1 MKYSCFLSLAS
12 LLCLT
17 ALAGA
22 SSAPSGSASS
32 PSQRTVPVLML
43 SDIHLD
49 PFHDPAKFAQLRST
63 PASGWAAILSA
74 PASPNQ
80 AAAFARLQAT
90 CHARGMDTPPVL
102 LASSLHG
109 EEAKQPDP
117 LFVTVSGDL
126 LAHQFDCRFRALA
139 PNAGAAEL
147 SSFAARTVAFI
158 AWQLRAAFPHSPI
171 YFALGNNDSGCH
183 DYREDPGSAF
193 LQAAARSFAAT
204 ALSAANRSA
213 ILQTYS
219 GMGDV
224 NLALPAPMQSTRL
237 IILQDIFQSRSYQGC
252 HSSAGAEAAEEQ
264 IHWLRAQLQAA
275 RAAHQPVW
283 IMAHIPPGIDVYRT
297 LAKAPN
303 VCAGQD
309 PEEFLRSEDLARTIA
324 AFPDVIRLALFGHT
338 HMDEFRVFRG
348 YGGSGPSAAV
358 AGKLVPSISPVDG
371 NHPAFTVAQV
381 DPNTSLLTDYTVYV
395 ASNLTGD
402 RTIWSKE
409 YSYSTTYHLPNLS
422 GRALKQLTSVF
433 LADPTGQSQASRSY
447 QRYFYPGLLSGSP
460 VGISGPGTVSR
471 AEKIQMLEAIAWPL
485 YACAMA
491 NPETAKFRAC
501 ACPAAPASGSAAP
514 DRGPGS
520 AHPEPASPGR

>member
-1 MKYSCFLSLAS
+1 MKSSSLLLLAG
-12 LLCLT
+12 LLCL
-17 ALAGA
+17 ASPASA

-80 AAAFARLQAT
+80 AAAFAKLQAA
-90 CHARGMDTPPVL
+90 CHARGMDTPPAL
-102 LASSLHG
+102 LTSSLRG
-109 EEAKQPDP
+109 AAAQQPDP

-126 LAHQFDCRFRALA
+126 LAHQFDCRFHALA
-139 PNAGAAEL
+139 PDAGAAEL
-147 SSFAARTVAFI
+147 SSFAARTVAYV
-158 AWQLRAAFPHSPI
+158 ALRLRAAFPHSPI

-213 ILQTYS
+213 ILQTYPR
-219 GMGDV
+219 MGDV
-224 NLALPAPMQSTRL
+224 SLTLPAPMQASRL
-237 IILQDIFQSRSYQGC
+237 IILQDLFQSGHYSHC
-252 HSSAGAEAAEEQ
+252 DGAVEAETAEEQ

-275 RAAHQPVW
+275 RVAHQPVW

-297 LAKAPN
+297 FAASRN

-309 PEEFLRSEDLARTIA
+309 PEEFLRSENLARTIA

-348 YGGSGPSAAV
+348 YGGRGASAAV
-358 AGKLVPSISPVDG
+358 PGKLVPSISPVDG
-371 NHPAFTVAQV
+371 NNPAFTLAQV
-381 DPNTSLLTDYTVYV
+381 DPKTAVLTDYSVY
-395 ASNLTGD
+395 AAGNKTGD
-402 RTIWSKE
+402 QTIWSKE
-409 YSYSTTYHLPNLS
+409 YSYSATYHLPNLS
-422 GRALKQLTSVF
+422 GRALTQLTSVF

-447 QRYFYPGLLSGSP
+447 QRYFYPGLLSGSAA
-460 VGISGPGTVSR
+460 GSSGPGALSK
-471 AEKIQMLEAIAWPL
+471 AKKIQMLEAIAWPL

-491 NPETAKFRAC
+491 NPGTASFRAC
-501 ACPAAPASGSAAP
+501 VCRAAPASGSAAP
-514 DRGPGS
+514 ERGSAS
-520 AHPEPASPGR
+520 AHP